1 MKYIDEF
8 RDGALAKHIAER
20 IAAEVK
26 PDHAYRFME
35 FCGGHTHAISR
46 YGVLELLPPNVRMIH
61 GPGCPVCVLP
71 IGRVD
76 LAIELALRHDV
87 ILCTY
92 GDTMRVPAS
101 GGLSLTKAKAR
112 GGDIR
117 MVYSAGDALQLARD
131 NPQKQVV
138 FFAIG
143 FETTTPPT
151 ALVIRDAAREGL
163 QNFSVM
169 CSHVLTPPAIR
180 AILDGG
186 RPSAGP
192 PQAGSAPSGGSD
204 HCEAGERGG
213 NCSHETAEIEGFV
226 GPAHVSVVIG
236 SDPYAKFAQ
245 EYKKPVVIAGF
256 EPLDVLQAILMLV
269 RQVNEGRAEV
279 ENEFT
284 RAVTPQG
291 NLNAQAVMDDVFE
304 LREAF
309 EWRGLGTMPLSAL
322 QIREKYRDFDAEAR
336 FNLGYRSVPD
346 NKACECGAILRGVK
360 EPRDCKI
367 FGTVC
372 TPENPIGSCMVSSEG
387 ACAAHYTYGRFRDV
401 QVVTPCAASRLP
413 PLSPSAGG
421 GRHQRPGEAGSSV
434 PLDGASAVMER

>member
-8 RDGALAKHIAER
+8 RDGALAKQIAQR
-20 IAAEVK
+20 IAAEVR

-76 LAIELALRHDV
+76 LAIELALQHDV

-101 GGLSLTKAKAR
+101 DSLSLTKAKAR

-117 MVYSAGDALQLARD
+117 MVYSAADALQLARA
-131 NPQKQVV
+131 NPERQVV

-163 QNFSVM
+163 TNFSVM

-180 AILDGG
+180 AILDG
-186 RPSAGP
+186 A
-192 PQAGSAPSGGSD
+192 
-204 HCEAGERGG
+204 EA
-213 NCSHETAEIEGFV
+213 HETATIDGFV
-226 GPAHVSVVIG
+226 GPAHVSIIIG
-236 SDPYAKFAQ
+236 SDPYAKFAT
-245 EYKKPVVIAGF
+245 EYQKPVVIAGF

-279 ENEFT
+279 ENEFI
-284 RAVTPQG
+284 RAVTPTG
-291 NLNAQAVMDDVFE
+291 NRNAQALMDEVFE

-322 QIREKYRDFDAEAR
+322 RIRDAYSAFDAEKR
-336 FNLGYRSVPD
+336 FSLSYKAVAD

-360 EPRDCKI
+360 EPKDCKI

-387 ACAAHYTYGRFRDV
+387 ACAAHYTYGRFRDIP
-401 QVVTPCAASRLP
+401 VVAAP
-413 PLSPSAGG
+413 A
-421 GRHQRPGEAGSSV
+421 QEAT
-434 PLDGASAVMER
+434 A